1 MKCSFVILPIA
12 IIVCIKKGQ
21 GRPTGEYDPTGGD
34 SVRSLI
40 SNIVARAV
48 LQNYDRDHDGVITES
63 ELSLGLSESQAE
75 LTIQEIDRN
84 DDRSIDLEELKA
96 FWIRPISE
104 RSLRVRHFLR
114 H

>member
-12 IIVCIKKGQ
+12 IIVCIQKGQ
-21 GRPTGEYDPTGGD
+21 GRPTGEYDPSGED
-34 SVRSLI
+34 PVRSLI
-40 SNIVARAV
+40 GNIVARAV
-48 LQNYDRDHDGVITES
+48 LQNYDRDNDGVITES

-96 FWIRPISE
+96 FWIRPISD
-104 RSLRVRHFLR
+104 RSLIVRHFLR
-114 H
+114 Q

>member
-1 MKCSFVILPIA
+1 MKCSFVILLIA

-48 LQNYDRDHDGVITES
+48 LQNYDRDHDGMISES
-63 ELSLGLSESQAE
+63 ELSLDLSESVVE
-75 LTIQEIDRN
+75 IIIQEIDRN
-84 DDRSIDLEELKA
+84 NDRSIDLEELKA